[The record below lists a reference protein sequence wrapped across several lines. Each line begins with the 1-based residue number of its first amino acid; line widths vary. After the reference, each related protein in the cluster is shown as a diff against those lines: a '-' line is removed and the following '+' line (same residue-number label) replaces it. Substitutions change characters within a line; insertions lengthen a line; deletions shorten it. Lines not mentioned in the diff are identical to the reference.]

1 MNELIKVTDGVAL
14 LAIETATKI
23 AEMERTLKE
32 IKEAEDALRTAI
44 LNEMESKGIKKIET
58 DVLSITYKDGY
69 DKETFQSK
77 NFRADHPDMWDEYI
91 KMSPVK
97 SSIMIKLKEDKS

>member
-32 IKEAEDALRTAI
+32 IKEAEDALRAAI

-58 DVLSITYKDGY
+58 DALSITYKDGY
-69 DKETFQSK
+69 EKEQFQAK
-77 NFRADHPDMWDEYI
+77 QLRADDPDLYDKYI

-97 SSIMIKLKEDKS
+97 ASIMIELKEDKS